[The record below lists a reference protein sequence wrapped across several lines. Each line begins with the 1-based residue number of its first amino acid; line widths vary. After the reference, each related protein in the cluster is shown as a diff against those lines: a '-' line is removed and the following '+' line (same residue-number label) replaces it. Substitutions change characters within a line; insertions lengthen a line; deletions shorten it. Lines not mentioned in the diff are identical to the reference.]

1 MHAFPKMFQN
11 TFFIVEQHVTHIEG
25 VTVYVN

>member
-1 MHAFPKMFQN
+1 MDAFPKMFQN

-25 VTVYVN
+25 VTMSS